1 MSTDV
6 LFARIAMLRENGML
20 TPVDEA
26 LKSKLSSSTIRQ
38 MYLRFGPSTLLKCT
52 FCHPDDT
59 TTYVLYHLPVNVLFP
74 HLLHVLLL
82 GIATSETVS
91 GIEAHHWR
99 RGALAGALLLFALDT
114 YLTSFFA
121 PLTDTSTPGPAGLFW
136 LAATLRSL
144 TLCAFDAG
152 VAFLI
157 YASATRRFL
166 LFSAASSAD
175 PELARRRNDE
185 MLTNANIALQM
196 AATNIRAYS
205 VARNAV
211 LRNETLKAADDEY
224 WRAVVAFEGS
234 EGDES
239 LFEDDEVQAA
249 VAAAYGTGKIDVQ
262 TMRRETDA
270 FVANATKN
278 L

>member
-1 MSTDV
+1 
-6 LFARIAMLRENGML
+6 
-20 TPVDEA
+20 
-26 LKSKLSSSTIRQ
+26 

-59 TTYVLYHLPVNVLFP
+59 TSYLLYHLPINVLGP
-74 HLLHVLLL
+74 HLLHILLL
-82 GIATSETVS
+82 GVATSETVS

-99 RGALAGALLLFALDT
+99 RRALVGSLILFAIDA
-114 YLTSFFA
+114 YLTSFYQ
-121 PLTDTSTPGPAGLFW
+121 PLVNTSMPAPAGIFW
-136 LAATLRSL
+136 LAATLRYL
-144 TLCAFDAG
+144 TLCVFDAA

-166 LFSAASSAD
+166 LFSAPSSAD

-185 MLTNANIALQM
+185 LLNQTNVALQM
-196 AATNIRAYS
+196 ASTNLRAYS

-211 LRNETLKAADDEY
+211 LRNEVLKAADDEY
-224 WRAVVAFEGS
+224 WRTVVAFEGS

-239 LFEDDEVQAA
+239 LFEDEDVQAA
-249 VAAAYGTGKIDVQ
+249 LATAYGTGKIDVQ
-262 TMRRETDA
+262 SLRREADT
-270 FVANATKN
+270 FVANVTKG